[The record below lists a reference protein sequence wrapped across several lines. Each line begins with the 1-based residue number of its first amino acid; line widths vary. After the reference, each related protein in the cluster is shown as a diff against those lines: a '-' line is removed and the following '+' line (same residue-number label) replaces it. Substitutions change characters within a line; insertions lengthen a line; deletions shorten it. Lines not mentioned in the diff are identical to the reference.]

1 MLNILY
7 RVRREAERGERGRKG
22 CQERN
27 TEKNTLLLG
36 SGSLIIQEH
45 VNLLKFPLRMTQ

>member
-7 RVRREAERGERGRKG
+7 RVRREAERGERKG

-36 SGSLIIQEH
+36 SGGLIIQEH